1 MTLHFRAF
9 RAFGDDVYAGPGS
22 PGYQYATPDQVSAAN
37 VGETY
42 VQPAVN
48 PYEYV
53 TSVPQYLPAAQPQQD
68 TSASSS
74 GGASD
79 FFSSLV
85 GGLFNKPAQQQRY
98 APPSSS
104 MPSWVIPAAIGGV
117 ALVLGAVLIS
127 SRRPSLAGRR
137 NRRRSKR

>member
-9 RAFGDDVYAGPGS
+9 GDDAYVGPGS
-22 PGYQYATPDQVSAAN
+22 PGYNYATPEQVAAAN

-42 VQPAVN
+42 VQPATN

-53 TSVPQYLPAAQPQQD
+53 TTVPQYLPAVQPQQD
-68 TSASSS
+68 TSSSS
-74 GGASD
+74 GGVSD

-85 GGLFNKPAQQQRY
+85 GGLFTPARQQSQR
-98 APPSSS
+98 PPPPPM

-117 ALVLGAVLIS
+117 ALVLGAVMIT
-127 SRRPSLAGRR
+127 SRRPSLAGHRR